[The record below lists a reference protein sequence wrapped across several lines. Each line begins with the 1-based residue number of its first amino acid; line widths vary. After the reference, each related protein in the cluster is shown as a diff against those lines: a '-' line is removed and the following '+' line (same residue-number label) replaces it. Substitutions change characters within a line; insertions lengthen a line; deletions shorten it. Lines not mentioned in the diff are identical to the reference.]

1 MLLAKAHQ
9 KVRRQR
15 QDFHH
20 KTALQLVREND
31 TIYHEDLQ
39 TANMLKNH
47 HLAKSI
53 SDAGWSA
60 FLSILSFKAAWASRR
75 VVAVPPA
82 FTSQICSGCGIVV
95 HKGLSVRWH
104 VCPECG
110 TNLHRDHKAALNI
123 LALGR
128 EQSAVGQTAQA
139 STWPG
144 GASVA

>member
-1 MLLAKAHQ
+1 
-9 KVRRQR
+9 
-15 QDFHH
+15 
-20 KTALQLVREND
+20 
-31 TIYHEDLQ
+31 
-39 TANMLKNH
+39 
-47 HLAKSI
+47 
-53 SDAGWSA
+53 
-60 FLSILSFKAAWASRR
+60 LSILSFKAAWASRR
-75 VVAVPPA
+75 VVAAPSA

-110 TNLHRDHKAALNI
+110 TNLHRDHNAALNI